1 MTNRFAHDAPQ
12 AEPSSADPS
21 SASSSNAG
29 SSSADD
35 PNAAPPSNVE
45 GTVPSLDPA
54 LLASRLILAE
64 LRAEALRA
72 GMIDADGVRLLDVAS
87 LRLSPDATLPEA
99 PSLIARLRTAKPWLF
114 TRSTSSPAAPPSSV
128 PSAPRRAT
136 EMTEQEWRQARADL
150 LRQR

>member
-1 MTNRFAHDAPQ
+1 MTDHPAH
-12 AEPSSADPS
+12 E
-21 SASSSNAG
+21 
-29 SSSADD
+29 
-35 PNAAPPSNVE
+35 APPASPGVAE
-45 GTVPSLDPA
+45 ESAVPLDPA

-72 GMIDADGVRLLDVAS
+72 GMIDADGVRLLDLAG

-99 PSLIARLRTAKPWLF
+99 PSLIALLRTAKPWLF
-114 TRSTSSPAAPPSSV
+114 TRSTSSPAAPPSSA

-136 EMTEQEWRQARADL
+136 DMTEQEWRQARADL